1 MTVLPGSTVRLQAE
15 FVSPE
20 GTLVSPDNVK
30 LHIRNKA
37 GITLETFEG
46 DALTQGSDGV
56 YYKDYVLPQDYKE
69 LTYEFYGEVEG
80 SPVRIA
86 GVVADVAVKEELL
99 QWVKLK
105 MGNPTD
111 PNMRVLIENAIYD
124 ALDDLSRLRPITGY
138 RTLNLKP
145 QVSTYLLDDDVIDV
159 QDCWLGLSPNYSFGH
174 DLEAHMFGIA
184 GGYEYV
190 DINTFHN
197 PSLILM
203 LEQKWESLRDRYST
217 AWEYDP
223 DTNSI
228 RVIPAPS
235 QVGKAVYKY
244 AAKRT
249 LADLPQKY
257 MAGFKSLV
265 FAECL
270 EATEIERNRISS
282 IPVGI
287 GSVTFNTAPLDKK
300 IEQLRQDAY
309 RKLGIGGGGFVIG

>member
-1 MTVLPGSTVRLQAE
+1 MAKLAGQILRLRAE
-15 FVSPE
+15 FVGIDGSPS
-20 GTLVSPDNVK
+20 TLDTVTLTINHGDEVVK
-30 LHIRNKA
+30 
-37 GITLETFEG
+37 TYTG
-46 DALTQGSDGV
+46 DAIKTDLSGA
-56 YYKDYVLPQDYKE
+56 YYVDYVLPDNYKE
-69 LTYEFYGEVEG
+69 LTYTFAGMLGET
-80 SPVRIA
+80 PVSQSDAISEAVTKDRLIRWVT
-86 GVVADVAVKEELL
+86 GKLGNQYSADA
-99 QWVKLK
+99 
-105 MGNPTD
+105 TF
-111 PNMRVLIENAIYD
+111 LIENAIYD

-138 RTLNLKP
+138 RTLNLTP

-174 DLEAHMFGIA
+174 DLEAQMFGIT
-184 GGYEYV
+184 GRYEYV
-190 DINTFHN
+190 DINTFHS

-217 AWEYDP
+217 DWEYDP

-228 RVIPAPS
+228 RVIPEPS

-270 EATEIERNRISS
+270 EATDIERSRISS

-287 GSVTFNTAPLDKK
+287 GSVTFNTASSDKK
-300 IEQLRQDAY
+300 IEQIRQDAY